1 MAICLFEKPRDSI
14 DFMYIILKMLQQRGC
29 RKPYKNRVGQTLK
42 FLIMK
47 TKESMISEIL
57 ADKSKQAAGTT
68 HCSNC
73 GHCVNTL

>member
-1 MAICLFEKPRDSI
+1 M
-14 DFMYIILKMLQQRGC
+14 LKTLL
-29 RKPYKNRVGQTLK
+29 NRVGQTLK

-47 TKESMISEIL
+47 TKELMISEIL

>member
-1 MAICLFEKPRDSI
+1 
-14 DFMYIILKMLQQRGC
+14 MYHNIKEVATKGMLKTLL
-29 RKPYKNRVGQTLK
+29 NRVGQTLK

>member
-1 MAICLFEKPRDSI
+1 
-14 DFMYIILKMLQQRGC
+14 MYHNIKEVATKGMLKTLL
-29 RKPYKNRVGQTLK
+29 NRVGQTLK

-47 TKESMISEIL
+47 TKELMISEIL